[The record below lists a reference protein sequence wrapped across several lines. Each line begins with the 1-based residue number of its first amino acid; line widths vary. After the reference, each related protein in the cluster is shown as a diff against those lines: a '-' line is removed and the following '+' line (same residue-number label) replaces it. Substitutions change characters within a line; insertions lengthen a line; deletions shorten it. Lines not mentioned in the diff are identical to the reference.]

1 MPAAHHYPL
10 LNLHSTVL
18 SNDKNIERIA
28 DFVAEAKEWLL
39 LKKEYTKLD
48 VIDKVVR
55 IVSTLTIAFVI
66 ALLVLLALIYFSF
79 AAAYYLAELWQSMP
93 LAFLAVCLTYIIILG
108 IVLMKRHA
116 WIERPMVR
124 FLITIFKDDANER

>member
-1 MPAAHHYPL
+1 M
-10 LNLHSTVL
+10 L

-124 FLITIFKDDANER
+124 VLITIFKDDANER